1 MVKVE
6 EDIQFNYYCKK
17 NIVVECKEVKQ
28 EKEEVDW
35 YQCLKDE
42 VVWVQVQLQFFKF
55 YYNEVEIEKFNKEL
69 VLKNKEIEKD
79 KKCMD
84 KVEDELKEKKKEL
97 GKMMWEQQQ
106 IEKEIKEKDLELN
119 QKWFQYIK
127 VKENIFYKIKKLEV
141 VKKFLQNVQKYY
153 KKCKGD
159 MDELEKEMLLVE
171 KVWQEFEEWME
182 EESQSQGRDLMLEE
196 NQVKKYYWLKE
207 EVSKRVVILVQEL
220 EKFN

>member
-1 MVKVE
+1 
-6 EDIQFNYYCKK
+6 
-17 NIVVECKEVKQ
+17 
-28 EKEEVDW
+28 
-35 YQCLKDE
+35 
-42 VVWVQVQLQFFKF
+42 
-55 YYNEVEIEKFNKEL
+55 
-69 VLKNKEIEKD
+69 
-79 KKCMD
+79 MD

-182 EESQSQGRDLMLEE
+182 EESQSQGRDLILEE